1 MLRQRML
8 QRAYSV
14 LEVKSIDVD
23 GFTISGMA
31 STPTPDRMGDVVH
44 PEGIRFKNPA
54 PLLLFH
60 DTNRP
65 VGSVTFG
72 KPTKD
77 GLPFT
82 AKLVDP
88 ATVTSAALK
97 ERIIEAWESIK
108 AKLIRGVS
116 IGFRSIADAYNR
128 ERGGFDFLETEVLEL
143 SLVTIPANSEATIH
157 AIKSIDRPF
166 LAASGATTSG
176 VSDTSRV
183 VKLAARRDTTMKP
196 ISEQIASFTET
207 RVLKFTRMNEI
218 MQKAADEGVTLDA
231 AQQQEYDGLK
241 GEVDAVD
248 AHITRLTDLDEAN
261 KKAAKT
267 VTGGDPDAAA
277 RSRGGN
283 ESVIRVKENL
293 PPGIEFTRMV
303 IAKAAAF
310 AEMQKG
316 NFVSPIEI
324 AKQRWPDL
332 NRVHRILE
340 KAAVP
345 AATTSDSVYVGPL
358 VDAQNLANE
367 FIEFL
372 RPETIVGKFGQGGIP
387 SLRRVPFNVRV
398 VGQSSD
404 AEGYWVGQGKP
415 KPLTRAA
422 FEATTLTWAKIATI
436 AVLTEESIR
445 FSSPSA
451 EMLVRDA
458 IVQAIIKRMDI
469 DFVDPDKAASAGVS
483 PASITNGLS
492 ALSSAGTSADNV
504 RTDLANLLATFV
516 EADNPITNVVLIMP
530 AGLALAMT
538 MMVNSLGQDEFPNLT
553 VTGGRLRGIPVIT
566 SNYLAR
572 FTGAGNIV
580 IAVNPQEIFLSD
592 DGQVTVDVSR
602 EASLEMSDAPS
613 QNGAAGT
620 GASLVSLWQNNM
632 VGLRAERFVNWAR
645 RRTTAVAYMDDVN
658 WGSLG
663 SPAVP

>member
-1 MLRQRML
+1 ML

-14 LEVKSIDVD
+14 LEVKSVDVD
-23 GFTISGMA
+23 GFTISGVA

-44 PEGIRFKNPA
+44 PEGIRFKNPL

-65 VGSVTFG
+65 VGSVKFD

-77 GLPFT
+77 GITFT

-88 ATVTSAALK
+88 ATVASAALK
-97 ERIIEAWESIK
+97 ERIDEAWDSIK

-116 IGFRSIADAYNR
+116 IGFRSITDAFNR
-128 ERGGFDFLETEVLEL
+128 ERGGFDFLESEVLEL

-157 AIKSIDRPF
+157 AIKSFDRPH
-166 LAASGATTSG
+166 LAASGATTAG
-176 VSDTSRV
+176 VSAPSRV
-183 VKLAARRDTTMKP
+183 VKLTPRSDTNMKP
-196 ISEQIASFTET
+196 ISDQITSFKET
-207 RVLKFTRMNEI
+207 RDLKFKGMNDI
-218 MQKAADEGVTLDA
+218 MQAAADKGETLDA
-231 AQQQEYDGLK
+231 AKQEEYDGLAA
-241 GEVDAVD
+241 EVKSLD
-248 AHITRLTDLDEAN
+248 AHIQRLTDLDEAN
-261 KKAAKT
+261 KKAAKK
-267 VTGGDPDAAA
+267 VDGGNPEEAS
-277 RSRGGN
+277 RSRGNGN
-283 ESVIRVKENL
+283 GNDAVIRMKENL
-293 PPGIEFTRMV
+293 PPGIEFTRLV
-303 IAKAAAF
+303 IAKAHAF
-310 AEMQKG
+310 SEMQKG
-316 NFVSPIEI
+316 NFITPIEI
-324 AKQRWPDL
+324 AKGRWPDL
-332 NRVHRILE
+332 HRVHRILE

-367 FIEFL
+367 FMEFL
-372 RPETIVGKFGQGGIP
+372 RPSTIVGKFGTNGIP
-387 SLRRVPFNVRV
+387 ALRRVPFNVRV
-398 VGQSSD
+398 TGQSSD

-458 IVQAIIKRMDI
+458 IVQAVIKRMDI
-469 DFVDPDKAASAGVS
+469 DFVDPDKSASAGVS

-538 MMVNSLGQDEFPNLT
+538 MMVNTLGQDEFPNLT
-553 VTGGRLRGIPVIT
+553 VDGGRLRGLPVIT

-580 IAVNPQEIFLSD
+580 IAVNPQEIFFSD
-592 DGQVTVDVSR
+592 DGQVSVDVSR
-602 EASLEMSDAPS
+602 EASLEMSDAPT
-613 QNGAAGT
+613 QDGAAGA

-658 WGSLG
+658 WGALG